1 VKLRGPLAWA
11 AVIIPL
17 WITLAVC
24 VSWEPLV
31 RDAWGNT
38 NFYRWNKL
46 ELGGVWRLVRDGWLG
61 SNPRLGQT
69 LTTLLY
75 APGPYHVIFTP
86 ILELGLFLLLTAI
99 SLGRRPSIRS
109 TNDLLAFVTVTAI
122 FALCTPQFGPM
133 LFYRPFTGNYTFGLV
148 LNLLW
153 LVPYRFHAAEPQ
165 PYRIWWAPLLLV
177 LGFAAGMCNE
187 HTGPAFLGLGAL
199 AVVWSLRRGDR
210 IQPWMIAG
218 LVGLLAGYL
227 VLMLAPGHDAR
238 YSGLA
243 KQAGMLERILD
254 RGVVANL
261 KIVAMLAVYSV
272 WSVPW
277 IVLAVVARRGAPP
290 TVRFSPG
297 QRAALLAIAAAGLLA
312 TFALLASPKLG
323 ARLYVH
329 SMGLFAIA
337 LTGWVM
343 PQLATVWARRV
354 CAVLSTAV
362 LVYVC
367 ARCLVTYRTVGAIS
381 AERLAIIERGPQGA
395 HVVVPRYP
403 KFPSKWFLGEDFGA
417 QNLRIATAAD
427 YGLGSIELAGEAS
440 PKR

>member
-1 VKLRGPLAWA
+1 MKLRGPWVWA
-11 AVIIPL
+11 AVIVPL
-17 WITLAVC
+17 WITLVLC
-24 VSWEPLV
+24 VAWEPLV
-31 RDAWGNT
+31 RDAWGNV

-46 ELGGVWRLVRDGWLG
+46 DLSAAWHLVRDGWLG

-99 SLGRRPSIRS
+99 TLGRRPSIRS
-109 TNDLLAFVTVTAI
+109 TDDALVFVTVTAL

-153 LVPYRFHAAEPQ
+153 LVPYRFHALEPRR
-165 PYRIWWAPLLLV
+165 YRIWWAPLLLV
-177 LGFAAGMCNE
+177 LGVAAGMCNE
-187 HTGPAFLGLGAL
+187 HTGPAFLALGAL
-199 AVVWSLRRGDR
+199 AVGWSVKRGGR

-218 LVGLLAGYL
+218 LIGLLAGYL
-227 VLMLAPGHDAR
+227 LLMFAPGHDAR
-238 YSGLA
+238 YGGLA
-243 KQAGMLERILD
+243 KQAGMIERITE

-261 KIVAMLAVYSV
+261 RIVGLLAMYLV

-277 IVLAVVARRGAPP
+277 IVLGFLARCRAAAPP
-290 TVRFSPG
+290 STWRV
-297 QRAALLAIAAAGLLA
+297 QRAALLAIGGAGILA
-312 TFALLASPKLG
+312 TLALLASPKIG

-329 SMGLFAIA
+329 SMGLLSIAIS
-337 LTGWVM
+337 GWVIA
-343 PQLATVWARRV
+343 QLTARWARRA
-354 CAVLSTAV
+354 CALLSTAV
-362 LVYVC
+362 LAYVC
-367 ARCLVTYRTVGAIS
+367 ARCLITYRTVGAIS
-381 AERLAIIERGPQGA
+381 ADRVAIINRGPLGA

-403 KFPSKWFLGEDFGA
+403 RFPSKWFLGEDFGA
-417 QNLRIATAAD
+417 QNLRISTAAD
-427 YGLGSIELAGEAS
+427 YGLGSIELAGEAP